1 MAQEVFGLRYEFV
14 YRHGHYMKLYN
25 DAGLN
30 TNDLSSLQVKMLET
44 NKIPNLLP
52 LEIQELDFDISLYYN
67 LSAKRMLA
75 HILKVEGLTKQQF
88 AQCLFSIV
96 STLETSKNY
105 MLVESGFVLHK
116 NFIFIGSDWSN
127 VSLTYVPLKTLSE
140 ETPFISSLEMLMSQ
154 LLLFV
159 KEEEREAVKAVLD
172 HRELQSQLSLQTYKE
187 LLLMLMG
194 NKNIHCDAASTVQ
207 TPIKEVEPIQNLP
220 KPHSHDL
227 GSSWQT
233 LRAAQEEA
241 WSKLEEQEKEQAA
254 GSTLTLKSINP
265 KTNLAAIGLLF
276 LLCAFLWQNY
286 MTDLSNSTLQM
297 TCGVTILLI
306 DGWFVL
312 RYLGYPSFKR
322 VGMLQPVLNRAA
334 SKQANPTISSQ
345 LLEPEPEQEVDPL
358 DAQSYY
364 RNLPGHTAL
373 LAYKQPDQTVFLGD
387 SKLQPQGPRIE
398 ESINGQVKVILI
410 PGEHFTIGRG
420 GANVKVDYA
429 VEVAGVSRSH
439 AEITKTDQGYEIQD
453 TGSTNGTY
461 LNGEALVTY
470 QSYPLKDGDE
480 IRIVKVEMAFRI

>member
-25 DAGLN
+25 ETGLN
-30 TNDLSSLQVKMLET
+30 SNDLSSLQVKMLET
-44 NKIPNLLP
+44 NTIPNLLP
-52 LEIQELDFDISLYYN
+52 VEIQELDFDISLYYN

-75 HILKVEGLTKQQF
+75 HILKVEGLTKQHF

-96 STLETSKNY
+96 CTLETSKNY

-116 NFIFIGSDWSN
+116 NFIFVGNDWSN
-127 VSLTYVPLKTLSE
+127 VSLTYVPLKNLSE
-140 ETPFISSLEMLMSQ
+140 EPPFITSLEMLMNQ

-159 KEEEREAVKAVLD
+159 KEEERDAVKAVLN
-172 HRELQSQLSLQTYKE
+172 HRESQSQLSIQTYKE

-194 NKNIHCDAASTVQ
+194 SETIHCDSASTVQ
-207 TPIKEVEPIQNLP
+207 TPIIEVEPIETLP
-220 KPHSHDL
+220 KPHSHHL

-233 LRAAQEEA
+233 LRTAQEEA
-241 WSKLEEQEKEQAA
+241 WSKLKEQEGEKAG
-254 GSTLTLKSINP
+254 GSTLTFKPIHP
-265 KTNLAAIGLLF
+265 TTNLAVIGLLV

-286 MTDLSNSTLQM
+286 LTDLSNSTLQM

-312 RYLGYPSFKR
+312 RNLGYPSFKR
-322 VGMLQPVLNRAA
+322 VGKLQPMMNETV

-345 LLEPEPEQEVDPL
+345 LLETEPEQDEDPF

-364 RNLPGHTAL
+364 RNLPRQTTL
-373 LAYKQPDQTVFLGD
+373 LTYNQPDQTVFLGEA
-387 SKLQPQGPRIE
+387 KLQPQGPRIE
-398 ESINGQVKVILI
+398 ESINGKIKVISI

-429 VEVAGVSRSH
+429 MEEAGVSRSH
-439 AEITKTDQGYEIQD
+439 AEIKKTDQGYAIQD

-480 IRIVKVEMAFRI
+480 IRIVKVELAFRI